1 MWPKVLTP
9 QPDRRKCVDNESV
22 DIRTQ
27 GLVPLQ
33 DRQAE
38 HTYLHSQNP
47 FLLVL
52 VLLALLASRTAASE
66 GPAASGVSERKDLV
80 SAIKRLEKK
89 LGFRRT
95 KNFTKESK
103 KVAAAYRCYYTGKLE
118 LPDSYEGLQLRQGT
132 KAGCPVDAHKYD
144 VFFYPLDADATGRTP
159 VTASLAHES
168 MERFL
173 VVVPHEDFH
182 ANRELRK
189 LPATLG
195 EAAST
200 LIGFLTASEVARQE
214 FGEPSEVYRN
224 LLRESELFSRKA
236 EIVNRF
242 HARLSQLYATARAG
256 EISDRDA
263 LAQKQQIFQEI
274 QQACKAITPAP
285 KSFNPGP
292 AANNNAGLA
301 FDATYTRYY
310 PLMYSLYR
318 AEGRELKPTLDALQ
332 RALNVKTESEA
343 LRNLRDLIM
352 RPPATAAELRATPP
366 ARAPGDSL
374 SCCSPSRPPQ

>member
-1 MWPKVLTP
+1 
-9 QPDRRKCVDNESV
+9 
-22 DIRTQ
+22 
-27 GLVPLQ
+27 
-33 DRQAE
+33 
-38 HTYLHSQNP
+38 
-47 FLLVL
+47 
-52 VLLALLASRTAASE
+52 VLLALLLLADPAAGSDTTTASE
-66 GPAASGVSERKDLV
+66 INDRKDLV
-80 SAIKRLEKK
+80 SAIKHLEKT

-95 KNFTKESK
+95 KNFTKESE

-132 KAGCPVDAHKYD
+132 KAGCPVDAQKYD

-168 MERFL
+168 VERFL

-182 ANRELRK
+182 TNKDLRR

-200 LIGFLTASEVARQE
+200 LIGFLTTSEVARQR

-224 LLRESELFSRKA
+224 LLREPELFSRKA
-236 EIVNRF
+236 EIVNLF
-242 HARLSQLYATARAG
+242 HARLSHVYAMARAG
-256 EISDRDA
+256 EISEHDA
-263 LAQKQQIFQEI
+263 LAQKQQVFEEI
-274 QQACKAITPAP
+274 QQACKAIRPAP
-285 KSFNPGP
+285 KSFNPCP

-301 FDATYTRYY
+301 FDATYTKYY

-318 AEGRELKPTLDALQ
+318 VEGRALKPTLGALQ
-332 RALNVKTESEA
+332 RALKAKTESQA
-343 LRNLRDLIM
+343 LRNLQDLIKS
-352 RPPATAAELRATPP
+352 PPATATELLATPP
-366 ARAPGDSL
+366 ARGPEDSL

>member
-1 MWPKVLTP
+1 
-9 QPDRRKCVDNESV
+9 VDLA
-22 DIRTQ
+22 TQ
-27 GLVPLQ
+27 GLAPPQ
-33 DRQAE
+33 EQQAE
-38 HTYLHSQNP
+38 HTCLHSRNP
-47 FLLVL
+47 FLLAL
-52 VLLALLASRTAASE
+52 VLLALVASRAAASKR
-66 GPAASGVSERKDLV
+66 PAASGATERKDLI

-95 KNFTKESK
+95 KNFTKESE

-118 LPDSYEGLQLRQGT
+118 LPDSYEGLHLRQGT
-132 KAGCPVDAHKYD
+132 KAGCPVDAQKYD
-144 VFFYPLDADATGRTP
+144 VFFYPLDADATGKTP

-168 MERFL
+168 VERFL

-182 ANRELRK
+182 ANKELRK

-224 LLRESELFSRKA
+224 LLREPELFSRKA

-242 HARLSQLYATARAG
+242 HARLSHLYAIVRAS
-256 EISDRDA
+256 EFSEHDA
-263 LAQKQQIFQEI
+263 LAQKQQVFEEI
-274 QQACKAITPAP
+274 QQACKAISPAP
-285 KSFNPGP
+285 KSFNPCP

-301 FDATYTRYY
+301 FDATYTKYY

-318 AEGRELKPTLDALQ
+318 AEGRALKPTLDALQ
-332 RALNVKTESEA
+332 RALKAKTESEA
-343 LRNLRDLIM
+343 LRNLQDLVKS
-352 RPPATAAELRATPP
+352 PPATATELLATPP
-366 ARAPGDSL
+366 ARGPEDSL